1 MDIDS
6 SLLCPRSEQREEKE
20 EVLQAVCLVL
30 TILIVITLTKLLYDY
45 WNYTK
50 QGKLPWI
57 VYRMP

>member
-6 SLLCPRSEQREEKE
+6 SLLCPRLEQMEEKE
-20 EVLQAVCLVL
+20 EVLQAVCVVL

-50 QGKLPWI
+50 RGKLPWI
-57 VYRMP
+57 V